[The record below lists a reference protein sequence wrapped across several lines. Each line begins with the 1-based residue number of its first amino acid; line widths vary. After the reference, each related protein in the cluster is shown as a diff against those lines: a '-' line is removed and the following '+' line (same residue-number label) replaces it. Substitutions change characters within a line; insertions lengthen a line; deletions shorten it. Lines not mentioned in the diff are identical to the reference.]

1 MMTCKELT
9 ELITDYLEGRLS
21 IWDRMMFQMHVGM
34 CRHCREYLRQMK
46 TTVRTV
52 GALPAEAPPPEVTDA
67 LLARFKDWK
76 KAH

>member
-9 ELITDYLEGRLS
+9 ELITDYLEGRLPL
-21 IWDRMMFQMHVGM
+21 WDRVMFQMHLGM
-34 CRHCREYLRQMK
+34 CTHCREYLRQMR

-52 GALPAEAPPPEVTDA
+52 GALPPEPPPPEVTAD
-67 LLARFKDWK
+67 LLERFKDWK

>member
-1 MMTCKELT
+1 MMTCKKLT

-21 IWDRMMFQMHVGM
+21 LWDRVMFQVHVGM

-46 TTVRTV
+46 TTIKIL
-52 GALPAEAPPPEVTDA
+52 GSLPSEGPPPDVAEALMV
-67 LLARFKDWK
+67 RFKDWK